1 MSRLINSIADTITA
15 TLGNCRRGKAV
26 VILATLRLT
35 ALRFARCLLTWLTG
49 RHWRHASGTVP
60 VGSQVVVVGQMQPAV
75 AVGGAAHVQRHYLPR
90 TLRPCRRRMEP
101 GCGAS
106 LSEF

>member
-1 MSRLINSIADTITA
+1 MSRLIHSIADTITA
-15 TLGNCRRGKAV
+15 TLGNCRSGKAV

-35 ALRFARCLLTWLTG
+35 ALRFARCLLTWLTDG
-49 RHWRHASGTVP
+49 VP
-60 VGSQVVVVGQMQPAV
+60 VGSQVVDAGHMQPVV
-75 AVGGAAHVQRHYLPR
+75 AVGGAARVRRHYLLH

-106 LSEF
+106 LGEF

>member
-1 MSRLINSIADTITA
+1 MSRLMNSIADTITA
-15 TLGNCRRGKAV
+15 ALGNCRSGKAV
-26 VILATLRLT
+26 VILAALRLT

-49 RHWRHASGTVP
+49 GVP
-60 VGSQVVVVGQMQPAV
+60 VGSQVVVAGHLQPAV
-75 AVGGAAHVQRHYLPR
+75 AVGGAAHVRRHYLLR
-90 TLRPCRRRMEP
+90 TLRPCRRRLEP